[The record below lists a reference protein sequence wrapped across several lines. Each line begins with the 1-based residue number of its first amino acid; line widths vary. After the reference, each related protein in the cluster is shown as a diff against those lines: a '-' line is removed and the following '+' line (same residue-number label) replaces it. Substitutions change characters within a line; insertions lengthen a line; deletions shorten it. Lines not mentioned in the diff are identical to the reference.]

1 MPGMADVTGDSLSAS
16 LIRTAFLAQTRWKA
30 MQSRTARRYMEYHAL
45 SASLDLFKPGAIVP
59 WVSYLFPTELLTS
72 YKITPMIPEIGSATL
87 TGSDLRG
94 AVETAAARMPL
105 ARDVCSYHRIALAAV
120 ENDMLPAPTMCLGTT
135 PLCLG
140 KECLLEM
147 LAIRYNVPFREI
159 RVPLPPD
166 EGETAPAV
174 VADVAEQMRM
184 LHEDIGLWT
193 GRKPDLQRAIRLSNR
208 ASAAWGRIMAERL
221 AGRWRWTVAAPLP
234 PSSWAT
240 SGGLK
245 RAPRTSNACRASA
258 AAVTSGARADGGRR
272 LKRLLWL
279 HTVPHHDSGLFELI
293 RAHDAV
299 VIFEEMGQM
308 HLETVDPDDPFPGL
322 AKRLTDNV
330 LWAAPPAG
338 PGWAWPWPSSSR
350 SRAVHFNHWGCRH
363 GLGSV
368 PVLRSAF
375 MEAGIPFSPSTVTP
389 LSMGVR
395 SRRNPVRPWKAS
407 WNCSRSR
414 LKHRVAAQS
423 SAQRSIPAWINCVAA
438 CIREGDGYPA
448 RLDRTRSGRTDIRH
462 EIESAH
468 GERAVGREFG
478 LSH

>member
-94 AVETAAARMPL
+94 AVEAAAARMPL

-147 LAIRYNVPFREI
+147 LAIRYDVPFREI

-221 AGRWRWTVAAPLP
+221 AGRLEMDGRRTFATVFLGQLLWGTEEGAKDFERLQSERGRRDLLAPVL
-234 PSSWAT
+234 
-240 SGGLK
+240 
-245 RAPRTSNACRASA
+245 
-258 AAVTSGARADGGRR
+258 DGGRK

-279 HTVPHHDSGLFELI
+279 HTVPHHDSELFELI

-330 LWAAPPAG
+330 LWG
-338 PGWAWPWPSSSR
+338 SSAR
-350 SRAVHFNHWGCRH
+350 RARLGVALAKQLKVEGAVHFNHWGCRH

-375 MEAGIPFSPSTVTP
+375 MEAGIPFLAIDGDALEHGGPQQEK
-389 LSMGVR
+389 
-395 SRRNPVRPWKAS
+395 SRQAM
-407 WNCSRSR
+407 
-414 LKHRVAAQS
+414 
-423 SAQRSIPAWINCVAA
+423 
-438 CIREGDGYPA
+438 
-448 RLDRTRSGRTDIRH
+448 
-462 EIESAH
+462 ESFL
-468 GERAVGREFG
+468 E
-478 LSH
+478 LL